1 MRSIS
6 SCLSTE
12 LRSSGRGSSLS
23 PEDLETKEISVYK
36 SAIETDKI
44 KENHNIND
52 RNATVTSLALS
63 RKRNQRLFVSIC
75 RFKSEMFSYLS
86 FCAKSEM
93 VVAVPVY
100 SKDGEKIE
108 ILLLVELSG

>member
-1 MRSIS
+1 MIVTQ
-6 SCLSTE
+6 L
-12 LRSSGRGSSLS
+12 LR
-23 PEDLETKEISVYK
+23 
-36 SAIETDKI
+36 
-44 KENHNIND
+44 
-52 RNATVTSLALS
+52 
-63 RKRNQRLFVSIC
+63 RNQRLFVSIY
-75 RFKSEMFSYLS
+75 RFKREMFSYLS